1 MLKTILYYILGFLPI
16 YLAFWLNGEEVKWWQ
31 AILIMIGGL
40 IFGLSWPIL
49 EKEKYQLNFNE
60 KHF

>member
-1 MLKTILYYILGFLPI
+1 MKKMKTILYYILGFLPI

-49 EKEKYQLNFNE
+49 EKKNIS
-60 KHF
+60 